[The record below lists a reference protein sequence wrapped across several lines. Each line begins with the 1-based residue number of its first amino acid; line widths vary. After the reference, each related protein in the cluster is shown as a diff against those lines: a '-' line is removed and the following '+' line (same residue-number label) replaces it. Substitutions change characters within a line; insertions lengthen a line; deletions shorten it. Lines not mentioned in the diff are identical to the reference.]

1 MRAAYVDSSCLVAIR
16 FDEAGGRAMSARLES
31 LDRIFSSN
39 LLEAEFLAALAREH
53 AENDN
58 GLLDRLTWILP
69 TRRLGAEIVR
79 ILRTGYLRGPDLWHL
94 ATALYMVEEPS
105 ELPFITLDARQRE
118 VAAVLGF
125 PTN

>member
-1 MRAAYVDSSCLVAIR
+1 VRAAYVDSSCLVAIR
-16 FDEAGGRAMSARLES
+16 FDEAGGRAMSKRLES

-53 AENDN
+53 AEDDN

-69 TRRLGAEIVR
+69 TRRLGAEITR
-79 ILRTGYLRGPDLWHL
+79 ILRAGYLRGPDLWHL
-94 ATALYMVEEPS
+94 ATALYLVEEPA

>member
-16 FDEAGGRAMSARLES
+16 FDEAGGRAMSKRLES

-53 AENDN
+53 AEDDN

-69 TRRLGAEIVR
+69 TRRLGAEITR
-79 ILRTGYLRGPDLWHL
+79 ILRAGYLRGPDLWHL
-94 ATALYMVEEPS
+94 ATALYLVEEPA

>member
-1 MRAAYVDSSCLVAIR
+1 VRAAYVDSSCLVAIR
-16 FDEAGGRAMSARLES
+16 FDEAGGRAMSKRLES
-31 LDRIFSSN
+31 LDLIFSSN

-53 AENDN
+53 AEDDN

-69 TRRLGAEIVR
+69 TRRLGAEITR
-79 ILRTGYLRGPDLWHL
+79 ILRAGYLRGPDLWHL
-94 ATALYMVEEPS
+94 ATALYLVEEPA